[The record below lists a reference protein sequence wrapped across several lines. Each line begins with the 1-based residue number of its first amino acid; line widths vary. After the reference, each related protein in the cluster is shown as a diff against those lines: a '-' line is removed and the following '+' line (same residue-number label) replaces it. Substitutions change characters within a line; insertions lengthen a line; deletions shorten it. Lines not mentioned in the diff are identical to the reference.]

1 MTYKVPS
8 KKELMELLKEHGSAY
23 KIARHFNVNDK
34 TVYLWYKKRNI
45 CLTWNRRVSDE
56 DFKCLYEDS
65 SNSISSLAEL
75 WGVSKVS
82 IRRRACKS
90 NIKRDRV
97 ATKSRKVT
105 DEEFAHLRATMPLK
119 FLASYLNTN
128 YKNIYK
134 RSKNLNLPK
143 PNLMDIR
150 KIPLPTREELIEE
163 TLQHP
168 DKHYLA
174 DLYGVHIGT
183 LYRWYKELGLSYREL
198 KKESKKKFK
207 WVS

>member
-8 KKELMELLKEHGSAY
+8 KNELMELLKEHGSAY
-23 KIARHFNVNDK
+23 KIAKHLNINDN

-45 CLTWNRRVSDE
+45 SLTWNKRVSDD
-56 DFKCLYEDS
+56 DFKSLYEDN

-75 WGVSKVS
+75 WGVSEVS
-82 IRRRACKS
+82 IRRRACQS
-90 NIKRDRV
+90 NIKRKRGV
-97 ATKSRKVT
+97 TVSRKVT
-105 DEEFAHLRATMPLK
+105 DEEFAHLRSTMPLK
-119 FLASYLNTN
+119 FLAGYLNTDSS
-128 YKNIYK
+128 NIYK
-134 RSKNLNLPK
+134 RSKKLNLPK
-143 PNLMDIR
+143 PDLMDIR

-198 KKESKKKFK
+198 KKESKEKFK